1 MILSQRI
8 KFALQLSLSES
19 YISGT
24 ASTYDKSYSINIQQ
38 GANQLIVLPQ
48 EFSYIGEPT
57 QAFVSFGIDEDNN
70 DKKIRITSKIKI
82 GQRDLVEVYLNQDSI
97 LLALANDLPLEMI
110 IHTNHAGIA

>member
-1 MILSQRI
+1 MILAQEI

-19 YISGT
+19 YIGGT
-24 ASTYDKSYSINIQQ
+24 AITNDTSYSINIQQ

-48 EFSYIGEPT
+48 EFSYIGEPN
-57 QAFVSFGIDEDNN
+57 QAFVSFGRDEDNN
-70 DKKIRITSKIKI
+70 DKKICITSKIKV

>member
-24 ASTYDKSYSINIQQ
+24 ASTYKSYPINIQQ

-57 QAFVSFGIDEDNN
+57 QAFVSFGIAEDNN

-110 IHTNHAGIA
+110 IHTNHAGIT